1 MIKIDNV
8 TKQYNSVFAVKSLN
22 LDLKENLI
30 YGLLG
35 PNGCGKSTTMGLILG
50 LVSPTQGKI
59 TVFDQD

>member
-1 MIKIDNV
+1 MQNKSLIKIDNV

-35 PNGCGKSTTMGLILG
+35 PNGCGVNYYGVDFK
-50 LVSPTQGKI
+50 
-59 TVFDQD
+59 D